1 MAKCTHALVR
11 CMDFR
16 LESAVE
22 NYMEEKGIVNDC
34 DIISVAGVTKDLIE
48 DPEGFVAT
56 QIDISKRLHEIDT
69 LIIMHHMDC
78 GGYGGH
84 AAFAGIEVEHAF
96 QIEQMEKS
104 KEILEEKYDELKVI
118 MALAEIDENN
128 IVTIAEIE

>member
-1 MAKCTHALVR
+1 MVYP
-11 CMDFR
+11 
-16 LESAVE
+16 V
-22 NYMEEKGIVNDC
+22 NQNNGIVNNC
-34 DIISVAGVTKDLIE
+34 DIISVAGATKDLIE

-56 QIDISKRLHEIDT
+56 QIDISKRLHLIDT

-84 AAFAGIEVEHAF
+84 SAFAGIEAEHAF

-104 KEILEEKYDELKVI
+104 KVILEGKYNGLKVV

>member
-1 MAKCTHALVR
+1 MSQCSHALVR

-22 NYMEEKGIVNDC
+22 NYLQEKGIVNDC
-34 DIISVAGVTKDLIE
+34 DIISVAGVTKDLLE
-48 DPEGFVAT
+48 NPEGFVAT
-56 QIDISKRLHEIDT
+56 QIDISKRLHLIDT

-84 AAFAGIEVEHAF
+84 AAFDGIQAEHDF
-96 QIEQMEKS
+96 QLEQMKKS
-104 KEILEEKYDELKVI
+104 KEILEEKYDGLKIV

-128 IVTIAEIE
+128 VVTISEIE